1 MSSTLISFEKA
12 LSGKLKNTVVLNV
25 IRVVLVIY
33 ILMITSIPVSMLR
46 LFENLL
52 FQVFYLSLLAYMAL
66 IDPAS
71 ALLMAAAYLF
81 TVQQLNQTMGMN
93 MGMGVSSNNNVV
105 KMMMN
110 NNNNNTMMMN
120 NNNAMMMNNNN
131 NRENFSGPVVNNTT
145 MAPALAIASE
155 THSEHPAYQTMTDNL
170 SGTGSTFTTDL
181 QFKDAQSNYIP
192 EVDQSAGI
200 KSWQNQFSAQ
210 GIDLPRGFD
219 SDIYR
224 GAEL

>member
-1 MSSTLISFEKA
+1 MSSTLVSFEKA
-12 LSGKLKNTVVLNV
+12 LSGQLKNTIVLNV

-81 TVQQLNQTMGMN
+81 TVQQLNQTMGM
-93 MGMGVSSNNNVV
+93 GVSSNNNVV
-105 KMMMN
+105 KMMN
-110 NNNNNTMMMN
+110 NNSVMM
-120 NNNAMMMNNNN
+120 NN
-131 NRENFSGPVVNNTT
+131 NRENFSGPVANNAT

-170 SGTGSTFTTDL
+170 TFTTDL
-181 QFKDAQSNYIP
+181 QFKDAQSNYVP
-192 EVDQSAGI
+192 EVDQNAGI

-219 SDIYR
+219 SEIYR

>member
-1 MSSTLISFEKA
+1 MSSRLVSFEKT
-12 LSGKLKNTVVLNV
+12 LSSQLKNTVVLNV
-25 IRVVLVIY
+25 IRVFLVIY

-46 LFENLL
+46 LFENVL
-52 FQVFYLSLLAYMAL
+52 FQIFYLSLLAYMAL

-81 TVQQLNQTMGMN
+81 TVQQLNQTMGM
-93 MGMGVSSNNNVV
+93 GVSSNNNVV
-105 KMMMN
+105 KMM
-110 NNNNNTMMMN
+110 NNNTSMMMN
-120 NNNAMMMNNNN
+120 NNAMMNNNK
-131 NRENFSGPVVNNTT
+131 RENFTGPVANNTT

-155 THSEHPAYQTMTDNL
+155 THSEHPAFQTMTDNL
-170 SGTGSTFTTDL
+170 SAAGSTFTSDL
-181 QFKDAQSNYIP
+181 QFNDAQSNYVVD
-192 EVDQSAGI
+192 VDQTAGI

-224 GAEL
+224 GAQL